1 MCIEEIKCFFSF
13 LQRQLFLSSQES
25 IPKISSLTLVD
36 KVVLA
41 TLISLSLSV
50 LFSYFISRSLNA
62 TQLNFILAVTNQV
75 LFWIANIVLLVPPY
89 FRYKQ
94 HIAKMEAKGHTAGK
108 ESMRSVVGGV
118 GSRGKSYRFEE
129 SVMNGRS
136 GMKRRS
142 FALRTNE
149 TPKN

>member
-1 MCIEEIKCFFSF
+1 M
-13 LQRQLFLSSQES
+13 
-25 IPKISSLTLVD
+25 D

-41 TLISLSLSV
+41 TLISLALSV
-50 LFSYFISRSLNA
+50 LFSYFISRSPNA
-62 TQLNFILAVTNQV
+62 TRLNFILAVTNQV

-89 FRYKQ
+89 YRYKQ
-94 HIAKMEAKGHTAGK
+94 HIAKMEAKGRTAGN
-108 ESMRSVVGGV
+108 ESTRRLMGGT

-142 FALRTNE
+142 FALRTTD